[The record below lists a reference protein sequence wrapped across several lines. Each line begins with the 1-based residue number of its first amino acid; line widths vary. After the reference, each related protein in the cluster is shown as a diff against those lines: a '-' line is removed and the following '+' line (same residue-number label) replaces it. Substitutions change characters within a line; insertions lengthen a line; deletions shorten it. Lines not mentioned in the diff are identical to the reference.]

1 MELLFK
7 MELIVLHKIIPSVIL
22 IMDSYVILLV
32 QNNGVTFTIK
42 LIVV

>member
-1 MELLFK
+1 
-7 MELIVLHKIIPSVIL
+7 MELIVLRKIIPSVIL

-32 QNNGVTFTIK
+32 QNNGVTFIIK